1 MPAAN
6 WVRTGNKYY
15 FKIGNGKQMG
25 SKRMTWRNNV
35 YDTNK
40 YEEQVA
46 RPSKLFDLEVD
57 FSRKLQKLNKIL
69 MHKRVT

>member
-1 MPAAN
+1 M
-6 WVRTGNKYY
+6 
-15 FKIGNGKQMG
+15 IQI
-25 SKRMTWRNNV
+25 
-35 YDTNK
+35 TNK
-40 YEEQVA
+40 YEEEVA